1 MRARTVPCHV
11 TAFLVDES
19 KTSGEFFSTGPNF
32 WGARMTQ
39 GRNRSMSQLD
49 VAGSKTA
56 QKLAAIA
63 GNLYTLPA
71 VALKVL
77 ELVERPDVDAAILRE
92 CIEKDPALATKILK
106 VVNSSLYGPAQP
118 IGDLGQALAF
128 LGAKPLKL
136 LVLGFSLPPK
146 LFHGLEARVLAY
158 YWRRSLTKAVAAREL
173 SEHLRHRSSDEC
185 FLAGLLQDLGLLVFI
200 QALGSPFQRFVEK
213 VLEQRE
219 DLYRRERDVFGFDH
233 RDVSAALLRHWGMP
247 TSIADALISQ
257 AASTSPVMAEIRTR
271 RTILEVAES
280 AAMLLA
286 EGRSDVWPT
295 WQLGVE
301 SLGDGQTVV
310 KPDDL
315 LRQIHMKVL
324 QLGEVLSLRL
334 PAGESVEKI
343 LARAHN
349 ALAREAEA
357 VAGVL
362 LRPVGTSAAEPRTRS
377 MEDDELERTL
387 NLYIERAPEN
397 AACVSEKNATIATS
411 VKRWTSGPDHRKLSE
426 THRGFRL
433 ESQEGLEKHDVI
445 SPGSDPGLL
454 GTLRNAVTWCRT
466 NRCGLS
472 LVLVDYLELSD
483 LVVHLGPGVLDT
495 LQNVLSKACQALEH
509 PGSVTW
515 PYGDAGCAWILPDCE
530 RELAVTYAHEVMRQL
545 RSVFAASWNVPV
557 RLRVGVSYV
566 ATPAPNFPPEDLL
579 VAAQRCLFGSGACGG
594 GVVKSI
600 EIY

>member
-1 MRARTVPCHV
+1 
-11 TAFLVDES
+11 
-19 KTSGEFFSTGPNF
+19 
-32 WGARMTQ
+32 
-39 GRNRSMSQLD
+39 MSQLE

-63 GNLYTLPA
+63 GNLYPLPA

-77 ELVERPDVDAAILRE
+77 ELVERPDVDTAILRE
-92 CIEKDPALATKILK
+92 CIEKDPALAAKILK

-200 QALGSPFQRFVEK
+200 QALGSPFQRFIEK

-219 DLYRRERDVFGFDH
+219 DLYRRECEVFGFDH

-247 TSIADALISQ
+247 PSIADALSVEVE
-257 AASTSPVMAEIRTR
+257 SMSPVTAEIRSR
-271 RTILEVAES
+271 RAILQVAES

-286 EGRSDVWPT
+286 EARSDVWPA

-301 SLGDGQTVV
+301 SLGEGQTRV

-334 PAGESVEKI
+334 PPGENVEKI

-357 VAGVL
+357 VAAVL
-362 LRPVGTSAAEPRTRS
+362 LCPESPPTAQLAARA
-377 MEDDELERTL
+377 MEDEELERTL
-387 NLYIERAPEN
+387 NHYIEQGGESAG
-397 AACVSEKNATIATS
+397 CMSEKSLTIANLQKGWS
-411 VKRWTSGPDHRKLSE
+411 NAPDRSKVFE
-426 THRGFRL
+426 THRGIRP
-433 ESQEGLEKHDVI
+433 ESQESLEKYDVT
-445 SPGSDPGLL
+445 SPASDPGLL
-454 GTLRNAVTWCRT
+454 GALRNAVTWCRT

-472 LVLVDYLELSD
+472 LVLIDYLELGD
-483 LVVHLGPGVLDT
+483 LVVRLGPGILDT
-495 LQNVLSKACQALEH
+495 LQNVLFKACQGLEH

-515 PYGDAGCAWILPDCE
+515 PFGDAGCAWILPDCE
-530 RELAVTYAHEVMRQL
+530 RELAVTYAHELMRRL
-545 RSVFAASWNVPV
+545 RSVFAASWNVAV
-557 RLRVGVSYV
+557 RLRLGVSYV

-579 VAAQRCLFGSGACGG
+579 VAAERCLFGSGACGG

>member
-1 MRARTVPCHV
+1 
-11 TAFLVDES
+11 
-19 KTSGEFFSTGPNF
+19 
-32 WGARMTQ
+32 
-39 GRNRSMSQLD
+39 MSQLD
-49 VAGSKTA
+49 VAGSRTA

-77 ELVERPDVDAAILRE
+77 ELVERPDVDAAVLRE
-92 CIEKDPALATKILK
+92 CIEKDPALAAKILK

-136 LVLGFSLPPK
+136 LVLGFSLPAK

-200 QALGSPFQRFVEK
+200 QALGSPFQRFIEK

-247 TSIADALISQ
+247 TSIADALG
-257 AASTSPVMAEIRTR
+257 AEVESTSLVTAEIRTR
-271 RTILEVAES
+271 RAILEVAES
-280 AAMLLA
+280 AAILLA
-286 EGRSDVWPT
+286 EARSDAWPA
-295 WQLGVE
+295 WQLGLE
-301 SLGDGQTVV
+301 SLGEGETSVT
-310 KPDDL
+310 PDEL
-315 LRQIHMKVL
+315 LREIHIKVL

-334 PAGESVEKI
+334 PPGESVEKI

-357 VAGVL
+357 VAGGL
-362 LRPVGTSAAEPRTRS
+362 LRPNNPCTAQPPVRS
-377 MEDDELERTL
+377 TEDEELERTL
-387 NLYIERAPEN
+387 NHYIERGPESP
-397 AACVSEKNATIATS
+397 ACMSEKSATIPNLK
-411 VKRWTSGPDHRKLSE
+411 KRRSSASDRSKPTE
-426 THRGFRL
+426 MHRGIRL
-433 ESQEGLEKHDVI
+433 ENQEGPEKHDVT
-445 SPGSDPGLL
+445 SPASDPGLV
-454 GTLRNAVTWCRT
+454 GALRNAVTWCRT

-472 LVLVDYLELSD
+472 LVLVDYLELAD

-495 LQNVLSKACQALEH
+495 LQNVLFKACQAMEH

-515 PYGDAGCAWILPDCE
+515 PFGDAGCAWILPDCE
-530 RELAVTYAHEVMRQL
+530 RELAVTYAHELMRRL
-545 RSVFAASWNVPV
+545 RSVFAASWSVPV
-557 RLRVGVSYV
+557 RLRLGVSYV

-579 VAAQRCLFGSGACGG
+579 AAAERCLFGSGACGG